1 MKNIPVVI
9 SGPSGV
15 GKGTIVDRLLEIDP
29 GLVESVSCTTRA
41 PREMERDGIEYFFL
55 TEEEFLDRIKKKDF
69 LEYDAHQGGM
79 YGTPRSFV
87 ERLLKEKTVILEIDV
102 VGGLHAKEQMDETL
116 LIMIV
121 PPSMEELI
129 KRLKERGTETE
140 AEIQKRLERVPFEL
154 AQKDKYDYVVVND
167 NLDRAVE
174 EVLSIIQKERNKEG
188 D

>member
-1 MKNIPVVI
+1 MRNLPIVI

-15 GKGTIVDRLLEIDP
+15 GKGTIVDRLLELDD

-41 PREMERDGIEYFFL
+41 PREGERDGVEYHFI
-55 TEEEFLDRIKKKDF
+55 TKHEFLSRIAENDF
-69 LEYDAHQGGM
+69 LEYDEHQGGM

-87 ERLLKEKTVILEIDV
+87 ERQLKDKTVLLEIDV
-102 VGGLHAKEQMDETL
+102 VGGLNAKRIMPKTV

-121 PPSMEELI
+121 PPSEEELLA
-129 KRLKERGTETE
+129 RLSKRGTETE
-140 AEIQKRLERVPFEL
+140 EQIQNRLHRVPFEL

-167 NLDRAVE
+167 DLEKAIR
-174 EVLSIIQKERNKEG
+174 EVHAIIQKERNKEG

>member
-15 GKGTIVDRLLEIDP
+15 GKGTIVDRLLELDD

-41 PREMERDGIEYFFL
+41 PRKKERHGVEYFFIS
-55 TEEEFLDRIKKKDF
+55 EREFQDRIAAGDF
-69 LEYDAHQGGM
+69 LEYDEHQGGW

-102 VGGLHAKEQMDETL
+102 VGGLNAKAQMPETL

-121 PPSMEELI
+121 PPSVEELLARLA
-129 KRLKERGTETE
+129 KRGSETE
-140 AEIQKRLERVPFEL
+140 EQIQKRLHRVPFEL
-154 AQKDKYDYVVVND
+154 AQQDKYDYVVVND
-167 NLDRAVE
+167 DLERAVG

>member
-1 MKNIPVVI
+1 MRNIPVVI

-15 GKGTIVDRLLEIDP
+15 GKGTIVDRLLELDKE
-29 GLVESVSCTTRA
+29 LVESVSCTTRA
-41 PREMERDGIEYFFL
+41 PRKKERHGVEYFFI
-55 TEEEFLDRIKKKDF
+55 TEREFRDRIAARDF
-69 LEYDAHQGGM
+69 LEYDEHQGAM

-102 VGGLHAKEQMDETL
+102 VGGLNAKAQMPETL

-121 PPSMEELI
+121 PPSEEELLA
-129 KRLKERGTETE
+129 RLAKRGTETE
-140 AEIQKRLERVPFEL
+140 EEVQKRLHRVPFEL

-167 NLDRAVE
+167 DLDRAVN